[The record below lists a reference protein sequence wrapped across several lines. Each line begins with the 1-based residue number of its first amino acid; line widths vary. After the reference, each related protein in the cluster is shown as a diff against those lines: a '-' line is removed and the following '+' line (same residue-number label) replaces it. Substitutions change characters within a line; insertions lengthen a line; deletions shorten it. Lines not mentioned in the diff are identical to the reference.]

1 MDDQMNRY
9 KKGESGQASLV
20 FVASLVI
27 IMAAFTLLVDG
38 GRYLVMRNRARMMA
52 DASALSGA
60 VLLDIEKAQEGN
72 FVLDVSE
79 ARTYAGTIINDNY
92 DDKPDW
98 ADYQL
103 QEVRVSGNEIWVTI
117 AGTSTPL
124 FGSNLGLNYSVT
136 IVSSAR
142 AASGISSER

>member
-1 MDDQMNRY
+1 MINYR
-9 KKGESGQASLV
+9 KGENGQASLV
-20 FVASLVI
+20 FIASLVI

-60 VLLDIEKAQEGN
+60 GLLDIEKAQEGN
-72 FVLDVSE
+72 FVLD
-79 ARTYAGTIINDNY
+79 INDARKYAQSIYDQNY
-92 DDKPDW
+92 LDKPDW
-98 ADYQL
+98 AEYQL
-103 QEVRVSGNEIWVTI
+103 QEVRIVGNEIWVTV
-117 AGTSTPL
+117 AGSSTPL

>member
-1 MDDQMNRY
+1 MDDSMNSYR
-9 KKGESGQASLV
+9 KGEGGQVSLV
-20 FVASLVI
+20 FIASLVI
-27 IMAAFTLLVDG
+27 IMAALTLLVDG

-60 VLLDIEKAQEGN
+60 GILDLEKAQEGY
-72 FVLDVSE
+72 FVLDIGL
-79 ARTYAGTIINDNY
+79 ARQYASSIFNENY
-92 DDKPDW
+92 LDKPDW

-103 QEVRVSGNEIWVTI
+103 QEVRIIGNEIWVTV

-142 AASGISSER
+142 AASGISSEK

>member
-1 MDDQMNRY
+1 MQTARRN
-9 KKGESGQASLV
+9 EIGQASLV

-27 IMAAFTLLVDG
+27 IMAAFALLVDG

-60 VLLDIEKAQEGN
+60 GILDLDKAHDGD
-72 FVLDVSE
+72 FVLD
-79 ARTYAGTIINDNY
+79 RTESYKNAFEIFNENMA
-92 DDKPDW
+92 DKPEW
-98 ADYQL
+98 ANYQL
-103 QEVRVSGNEIWVTI
+103 QEVRIVGNEIWVTVT
-117 AGTSTPL
+117 GTSTPL

>member
-1 MDDQMNRY
+1 MNNHR
-9 KKGESGQASLV
+9 KRERGQASLV
-20 FVASLVI
+20 FIASLVI

-60 VLLDIEKAQEGN
+60 GLLDIEKAQEGD

-79 ARTYAGTIINDNY
+79 ARKYALSIYDQNY
-92 DDKPDW
+92 LDKPDW

-124 FGSNLGLNYSVT
+124 FGSNLGLNYSVR